1 MELSLFAIIVLLVV
15 ILYMQSDRF
24 AKLNSEINA
33 VKRRLDLLL
42 EKKKEISS
50 ISETKVPPVLMENT
64 EEEPSLPTP
73 VKDKMQSVS
82 EVQLPENGTESHLE
96 PEPVSWISEEVA
108 AIDPQIVE
116 TEKTVKETEKPAPIL
131 IKKEKAKINY
141 EKFIGE
147 NLFGKIG
154 ILVLVVGVGLFV
166 KYAIDKD
173 WINETM
179 RTILGFVAGAV
190 LLFVAERLCEKYRT
204 FSSLLAG
211 GAFAVFYLTVA
222 IAFHY
227 YNLFSQ
233 TVAFIILVFVT
244 LMMSILAILYDRREL
259 AVISLVGGFI
269 APFLVS
275 SGEGSYIVL
284 FTYLSVLNLGMFG
297 LSLYKKWAELPVIS
311 FVATYLIFLIYVLN
325 SCVFYNMPKID
336 SVVIAQHLFVFATL
350 FYFIFLLPV
359 LTILKAEGKKPNK
372 CLLPIIVTNNFI
384 YLFFGVLFL
393 NSMNLPF
400 KATGLFTLFIAFV
413 NLVLVIWLRKSKQ
426 DYKLLI
432 YTMLGLV
439 LTFVSI
445 TIPVQLDG
453 NYITLFWASE
463 MVLLLWLYIHH
474 IRNQSQSD

>member
-1 MELSLFAIIVLLVV
+1 MSIKIKPIMELSLFAIIVLLVV

-116 TEKTVKETEKPAPIL
+116 TEKTEKETEKPAPIL
-131 IKKEKAKINY
+131 IKKEKARINY

-275 SGEGSYIVL
+275 SGKGSYIVL

-359 LTILKAEGKKPNK
+359 LTILKVEGKKPDK

-384 YLFFGVLFL
+384 FLFFGVLFL

-413 NLVLVIWLRKSKQ
+413 NLVLVIWLRKSKR

-432 YTMLGLV
+432 YPMLGLV

-463 MVLLLWLYIHH
+463 MVLVTKE
-474 IRNQSQSD
+474 

>member
-1 MELSLFAIIVLLVV
+1 MSIKIKPIMELSLFAIIVLLVV

-42 EKKKEISS
+42 EKKKETSS
-50 ISETKVPPVLMENT
+50 VSETKVPPVLMENT
-64 EEEPSLPTP
+64 EEELSLSTP
-73 VKDKMQSVS
+73 VKDKIQSAS
-82 EVQLPENGTESHLE
+82 EVHLPENGTENN
-96 PEPVSWISEEVA
+96 PEPVSWISEEVSVVDVQFA
-108 AIDPQIVE
+108 E
-116 TEKTVKETEKPAPIL
+116 TEKPEKETEKPAPVF
-131 IKKEKAKINY
+131 IKREKAKINY

-204 FSSLLAG
+204 FSSLLAS

-325 SCVFYNMPKID
+325 SCVFYNVPKID

-359 LTILKAEGKKPNK
+359 LTIFKAEGKKPNK

-384 YLFFGVLFL
+384 
-393 NSMNLPF
+393 S
-400 KATGLFTLFIAFV
+400 
-413 NLVLVIWLRKSKQ
+413 LVG
-426 DYKLLI
+426 
-432 YTMLGLV
+432 T
-439 LTFVSI
+439 
-445 TIPVQLDG
+445 
-453 NYITLFWASE
+453 
-463 MVLLLWLYIHH
+463 
-474 IRNQSQSD
+474 

>member
-1 MELSLFAIIVLLVV
+1 MSIKIKPIMELSLFAIIVLLVV

-42 EKKKEISS
+42 EKKKETSS
-50 ISETKVPPVLMENT
+50 VSETKVPPVLMENT

-73 VKDKMQSVS
+73 VKDKIQSVS
-82 EVQLPENGTESHLE
+82 EVQLSENGTESHPE
-96 PEPVSWISEEVA
+96 PKPVSWISEEVS
-108 AIDPQIVE
+108 AIDSKVVE
-116 TEKTVKETEKPAPIL
+116 TEKPEKETEKPAPVF

-244 LMMSILAILYDRREL
+244 LMMS
-259 AVISLVGGFI
+259 
-269 APFLVS
+269 
-275 SGEGSYIVL
+275 
-284 FTYLSVLNLGMFG
+284 
-297 LSLYKKWAELPVIS
+297 
-311 FVATYLIFLIYVLN
+311 
-325 SCVFYNMPKID
+325 
-336 SVVIAQHLFVFATL
+336 
-350 FYFIFLLPV
+350 
-359 LTILKAEGKKPNK
+359 
-372 CLLPIIVTNNFI
+372 CLL
-384 YLFFGVLFL
+384 
-393 NSMNLPF
+393 
-400 KATGLFTLFIAFV
+400 
-413 NLVLVIWLRKSKQ
+413 
-426 DYKLLI
+426 
-432 YTMLGLV
+432 YT
-439 LTFVSI
+439 
-445 TIPVQLDG
+445 
-453 NYITLFWASE
+453 
-463 MVLLLWLYIHH
+463 
-474 IRNQSQSD
+474 SDAADE

>member
-1 MELSLFAIIVLLVV
+1 MSIKIKPIMELSLFAIIVLLVV

-50 ISETKVPPVLMENT
+50 ISETKVPPVFMENT
-64 EEEPSLPTP
+64 EEESSLSTL
-73 VKDKMQSVS
+73 VKDKIQSAS
-82 EVQLPENGTESHLE
+82 EVQLPENGTQCHSE
-96 PEPVSWISEEVA
+96 PEPVSWVSEEVST
-108 AIDPQIVE
+108 IDSQAVE
-116 TEKTVKETEKPAPIL
+116 TEKPEKETEKPAPVF

-275 SGEGSYIVL
+275 SGEGSLYCFV
-284 FTYLSVLNLGMFG
+284 YLSVRPQSGNVRF
-297 LSLYKKWAELPVIS
+297 
-311 FVATYLIFLIYVLN
+311 
-325 SCVFYNMPKID
+325 
-336 SVVIAQHLFVFATL
+336 
-350 FYFIFLLPV
+350 
-359 LTILKAEGKKPNK
+359 
-372 CLLPIIVTNNFI
+372 IIV
-384 YLFFGVLFL
+384 
-393 NSMNLPF
+393 
-400 KATGLFTLFIAFV
+400 
-413 NLVLVIWLRKSKQ
+413 
-426 DYKLLI
+426 
-432 YTMLGLV
+432 
-439 LTFVSI
+439 
-445 TIPVQLDG
+445 
-453 NYITLFWASE
+453 
-463 MVLLLWLYIHH
+463 
-474 IRNQSQSD
+474 

>member
-24 AKLNSEINA
+24 VKLNSEINA

-42 EKKKEISS
+42 EKKKETSS
-50 ISETKVPPVLMENT
+50 VSETKVPPVLMENT

-73 VKDKMQSVS
+73 VKDKIQSVF
-82 EVQLPENGTESHLE
+82 EVQLSENGTESHPE
-96 PEPVSWISEEVA
+96 PEPVSWISEEVS
-108 AIDPQIVE
+108 AIDSQVVE
-116 TEKTVKETEKPAPIL
+116 TEKPEKETETEKPTPVF

-204 FSSLLAG
+204 FSSLLVG

-244 LMMSILAILYDRREL
+244 LMMSIFAILSSRIGCYFACRWFYC
-259 AVISLVGGFI
+259 SF
-269 APFLVS
+269 
-275 SGEGSYIVL
+275 SGE
-284 FTYLSVLNLGMFG
+284 
-297 LSLYKKWAELPVIS
+297 
-311 FVATYLIFLIYVLN
+311 
-325 SCVFYNMPKID
+325 
-336 SVVIAQHLFVFATL
+336 
-350 FYFIFLLPV
+350 
-359 LTILKAEGKKPNK
+359 
-372 CLLPIIVTNNFI
+372 
-384 YLFFGVLFL
+384 
-393 NSMNLPF
+393 
-400 KATGLFTLFIAFV
+400 
-413 NLVLVIWLRKSKQ
+413 
-426 DYKLLI
+426 
-432 YTMLGLV
+432 
-439 LTFVSI
+439 
-445 TIPVQLDG
+445 
-453 NYITLFWASE
+453 
-463 MVLLLWLYIHH
+463 
-474 IRNQSQSD
+474 

>member
-73 VKDKMQSVS
+73 VKDKIQSVS
-82 EVQLPENGTESHLE
+82 EVQLPENGTESHPE
-96 PEPVSWISEEVA
+96 PEPVSWISEEVS
-108 AIDPQIVE
+108 AIYSQVVE
-116 TEKTVKETEKPAPIL
+116 TEKPEKETKKPTPVF

-259 AVISLVGGFI
+259 AVISLVGG
-269 APFLVS
+269 
-275 SGEGSYIVL
+275 
-284 FTYLSVLNLGMFG
+284 
-297 LSLYKKWAELPVIS
+297 
-311 FVATYLIFLIYVLN
+311 
-325 SCVFYNMPKID
+325 
-336 SVVIAQHLFVFATL
+336 
-350 FYFIFLLPV
+350 LL
-359 LTILKAEGKKPNK
+359 L
-372 CLLPIIVTNNFI
+372 
-384 YLFFGVLFL
+384 
-393 NSMNLPF
+393 
-400 KATGLFTLFIAFV
+400 
-413 NLVLVIWLRKSKQ
+413 
-426 DYKLLI
+426 
-432 YTMLGLV
+432 
-439 LTFVSI
+439 
-445 TIPVQLDG
+445 
-453 NYITLFWASE
+453 LFW
-463 MVLLLWLYIHH
+463 
-474 IRNQSQSD
+474 

>member
-42 EKKKEISS
+42 EKKKETSS
-50 ISETKVPPVLMENT
+50 VSETKVPPVLMENT
-64 EEEPSLPTP
+64 EEEPSLPTL
-73 VKDKMQSVS
+73 VKDKIQSFS
-82 EVQLPENGTESHLE
+82 EVQLSENGAESYPE
-96 PEPVSWISEEVA
+96 PKPVSWISEEVS
-108 AIDPQIVE
+108 AIDSQVVE
-116 TEKTVKETEKPAPIL
+116 TEKPEKETEKPAPVF

-325 SCVFYNMPKID
+325 SCVFYNVPKID

-359 LTILKAEGKKPNK
+359 LTILKAEGNLINVYFQ
-372 CLLPIIVTNNFI
+372 LL
-384 YLFFGVLFL
+384 
-393 NSMNLPF
+393 
-400 KATGLFTLFIAFV
+400 
-413 NLVLVIWLRKSKQ
+413 
-426 DYKLLI
+426 
-432 YTMLGLV
+432 
-439 LTFVSI
+439 
-445 TIPVQLDG
+445 
-453 NYITLFWASE
+453 
-463 MVLLLWLYIHH
+463 
-474 IRNQSQSD
+474 